1 MVVGLAAI
9 GSVEDIVVWW
19 MGVEVEAE
27 FGVCGVGVEVIDW
40 NEALGWCG
48 EVEWLGCW
56 HLKEKEKGN
65 SQVACKDENLE
76 SEGEGSA
83 RWENEN
89 GSVVSIDECIVVDKE
104 EGWPVPTN
112 MLRW

>member
-1 MVVGLAAI
+1 MVGLAAI

-48 EVEWLGCW
+48 EVE
-56 HLKEKEKGN
+56 
-65 SQVACKDENLE
+65 
-76 SEGEGSA
+76 
-83 RWENEN
+83 
-89 GSVVSIDECIVVDKE
+89 
-104 EGWPVPTN
+104 
-112 MLRW
+112 